1 MMVDVK
7 IRGMPPMVLVNLF
20 LMMEVGE
27 TCPHELVAKYFEQP
41 TR

>member
-1 MMVDVK
+1 
-7 IRGMPPMVLVNLF
+7 MVLVSLV

-27 TCPHELVAKYFEQP
+27 TCPCELVAKYFEEL